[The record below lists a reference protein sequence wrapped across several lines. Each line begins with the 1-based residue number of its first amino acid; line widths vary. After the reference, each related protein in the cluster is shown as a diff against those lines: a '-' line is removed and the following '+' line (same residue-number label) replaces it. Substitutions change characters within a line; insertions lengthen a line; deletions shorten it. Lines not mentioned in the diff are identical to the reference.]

1 MHGACTESYGAIS
14 HPLLFHDSN
23 GARMILSQPCDVP
36 SLELDPS
43 LPSSMIVSPPCDVPS
58 LELDPSLPLPP
69 SAPPLPCGTF
79 QSERPTEDLDYSHF
93 IVGVLSLVLVL
104 MAGIGALFSLRSL
117 EASAVFVYAFFGIG
131 TALLQFSKRTGLD
144 FLTSGIGLSVSVVIL
159 VGFGLVELKLWPAG
173 HFLFYLTAA
182 VSASIHIAS
191 VWKNRAC
198 SIAIADARGSVVAF
212 FASHRYLAI
221 STAGAILC
229 IVAIAQDRNHDLGP
243 SGLLGSL
250 SPIWYLGLLTIV
262 TTIILGRHLS
272 TLEFAYSVVLLALI
286 LTCTP
291 VIIFSGPIF
300 SWTILNVGI
309 TNYIIVHGTVNSG
322 LDIYQAWPGLFAGMG
337 WLSSNAH
344 VSIPLQEARWWPAVI
359 DLGVLIA
366 FRDLAKQVGLTAHR
380 AWLATAFF
388 CAGSVF
394 QEAYFC
400 PQNIAY
406 LLTIIVYARVFGNR
420 RAGGVASKS
429 DWLVVVPCLLAI
441 SITHQITPYMLT
453 VALIAL
459 ALFGYLK
466 SNWFIAAAIVPA
478 LIWASLNL
486 GWVKHNISLDQLG
499 SLFSNSVP
507 TSNFVPGV
515 QNDIFEQITRIGEFG
530 ALLPIGV
537 LALVALYSRRDRLS
551 FALAFAA
558 ATAFGLIVVTSYG
571 NDGPLRTGLFA
582 LPWIAILAASTKP
595 AKSHRLLTT
604 TGVALVL
611 VVAVG
616 YVLGTMAQDYVNA
629 VRPSDLAAEKAFET
643 SAPVGSTVYVIGDDF
658 PSGLTYRLYSLS
670 WYRVLRLTKYRDAHG
685 KFNAAGAVEAFNR
698 TIGGSA
704 GRHYYVMTGAAPEAE
719 LVSDGFSTTS
729 EYEAIIN
736 AFSNSPEWKPVYRS
750 GVSGLY
756 KFVG

>member
-1 MHGACTESYGAIS
+1 
-14 HPLLFHDSN
+14 
-23 GARMILSQPCDVP
+23 MIISQPRDVP

-43 LPSSMIVSPPCDVPS
+43 LPSSVIIAQPRDVPS
-58 LELDPSLPLPP
+58 LELDPSPPPGPTRRPLPY
-69 SAPPLPCGTF
+69 ATLQG
-79 QSERPTEDLDYSHF
+79 ERPSVDLDYSHF
-93 IVGVLSLVLVL
+93 IVGVLSLVLIV
-104 MAGIGALFSLRSL
+104 MAGVGAIFSLRSL
-117 EASAVFVYAFFGIG
+117 EASAVFLYAFFGIG

-144 FLTSGIGLSVSVVIL
+144 FLTTGIGLSVSVVL
-159 VGFGLVELKLWPAG
+159 LFGFGLVELKFWPAG
-173 HFLFYLTAA
+173 HVLFYVTAA
-182 VSASIHIAS
+182 VSGSVHIAS

-198 SIAIADARGSVVAF
+198 LRAIADARGSAVAF
-212 FASHRYLAI
+212 IATHRYLAV
-221 STAGAILC
+221 STAGVVLCLVAIL
-229 IVAIAQDRNHDLGP
+229 QDRNHNLGP

-250 SPIWYLGLLTIV
+250 SPIWYLGLLIVV

-272 TLEFAYSVVLLALI
+272 TLEFGYSVVMLALI

-309 TNYIIVHGTVNSG
+309 TNYIIVHGRVNSG
-322 LDIYQAWPGLFAGMG
+322 LDIYQAWPGLFAGMA

-406 LLTIIVYARVFGNR
+406 LLTIIVYARVFRNR
-420 RAGGVASKS
+420 GAGGATKS

-453 VALIAL
+453 GALIAL
-459 ALFGYLK
+459 GLFGFLK

-478 LIWASLNL
+478 LIWASLNFE
-486 GWVKHNISLDQLG
+486 WVKHNINLDQLG
-499 SLFSNSVP
+499 SLLSNSVP

-537 LALVALYSRRDRLS
+537 LALIALYSRRDRLS
-551 FALAFAA
+551 FALAVAS

-582 LPWIAILAASTKP
+582 LPWLAILAASAKP

-604 TGVALVL
+604 AGVAVVL
-611 VVAVG
+611 VVAIG

-643 SAPVGSTVYVIGDDF
+643 SAPAGSTVFVIGDDY
-658 PSGLTYRLYSLS
+658 PAGLTSKLYELA
-670 WYRVLRLTKYRDAHG
+670 WYRVLRLTKYRDAQG
-685 KFNAAGAVEAFNR
+685 KFDAAGAVKAFNR
-698 TIGGSA
+698 TIGASA
-704 GRHYYVMTGAAPEAE
+704 RNTYVMTGGAPEAE

-729 EYEAIIN
+729 EYEALVR
-736 AFSNSPEWKPVYRS
+736 AFSDSPEWRPVYRS

-756 KFVG
+756 KFIG

>member
-1 MHGACTESYGAIS
+1 M
-14 HPLLFHDSN
+14 
-23 GARMILSQPCDVP
+23 
-36 SLELDPS
+36 
-43 LPSSMIVSPPCDVPS
+43 
-58 LELDPSLPLPP
+58 
-69 SAPPLPCGTF
+69 
-79 QSERPTEDLDYSHF
+79 
-93 IVGVLSLVLVL
+93 
-104 MAGIGALFSLRSL
+104 
-117 EASAVFVYAFFGIG
+117 
-131 TALLQFSKRTGLD
+131 
-144 FLTSGIGLSVSVVIL
+144 GLSVSVVIL

-173 HFLFYLTAA
+173 HFLFYLAAA
-182 VSASIHIAS
+182 VSGSIHIAS
-191 VWKNRAC
+191 VWKNHAC
-198 SIAIADARGSVVAF
+198 LIAIADSRRSVIAF
-212 FASHRYLAI
+212 ITTHRYLAI
-221 STAGAILC
+221 STTGAILC
-229 IVAIAQDRNHDLGP
+229 IVAILQDRNHNLGP

-250 SPIWYLGLLTIV
+250 SPIWYLGLLIVVATIV
-262 TTIILGRHLS
+262 FGRYLS
-272 TLEFAYSVVLLALI
+272 SPEFGYSVVILALI

-309 TNYIIVHGTVNSG
+309 TNYIIVHGTVNPG
-322 LDIYQAWPGLFAGMG
+322 FDIYQAWPGLFAGMA
-337 WLSSNAH
+337 WLSTNAH

-406 LLTIIVYARVFGNR
+406 LLTIIVYSRVFRNR
-420 RAGGVASKS
+420 GTDGAASKS

-453 VALIAL
+453 GALVAL

-466 SNWFIAAAIVPA
+466 SNWFIAVAIVPA
-478 LIWASLNL
+478 LIWASLNF
-486 GWVKHNISLDQLG
+486 GWVKHNINLDQLG

-551 FALAFAA
+551 FALAVAA

-582 LPWIAILAASTKP
+582 LPWIAILAASAKP

-604 TGVALVL
+604 TGVAIVL
-611 VVAVG
+611 VVAIG

-629 VRPSDLAAEKAFET
+629 VRPSDLAADKAFET
-643 SAPVGSTVYVIGDDF
+643 SAPVGSTVFVIGDDF
-658 PSGLTYRLYSLS
+658 PAGLTYRLYSLT

-698 TIGGSA
+698 TMGASA
-704 GRHYYVMTGAAPEAE
+704 GRNVYVMTGEAPEAE
-719 LVSDGFSTTS
+719 LVSDGFSTAS
-729 EYEAIIN
+729 EYEAVVN
-736 AFSNSPEWKPVYRS
+736 AFSDSSEWRPIYRS

-756 KFVG
+756 KFTG

>member
-1 MHGACTESYGAIS
+1 
-14 HPLLFHDSN
+14 
-23 GARMILSQPCDVP
+23 MILSQPRDVP

-43 LPSSMIVSPPCDVPS
+43 LPPSMILSQPRDVPSLELDPSLPPSMILSQPRDVPS

-69 SAPPLPCGTF
+69 TAPLLPCATF
-79 QSERPTEDLDYSHF
+79 QSERPSTDLDYSHF
-93 IVGVLSLVLVL
+93 IVGVLSLVLIV

-117 EASAVFVYAFFGIG
+117 EASAIFLFAFFGIG
-131 TALLQFSKRTGLD
+131 TALLQRSKRTGLD
-144 FLTSGIGLSVSVVIL
+144 FLTSGMGLSVSVVIL
-159 VGFGLVELKLWPAG
+159 VGFGLVELKIWPAG
-173 HFLFYLTAA
+173 HLLFYLIAA
-182 VSASIHIAS
+182 VSGSIHIAS

-198 SIAIADARGSVVAF
+198 FIAIADARGSVVGF

-221 STAGAILC
+221 STIGAILC

-272 TLEFAYSVVLLALI
+272 TLEFAYSVVMLALI

-322 LDIYQAWPGLFAGMG
+322 LDIYQAWPGLFAGMA
-337 WLSSNAH
+337 WLSSNSH

-420 RAGGVASKS
+420 RAGGTASKS

-453 VALIAL
+453 GALIAL

-478 LIWASLNL
+478 LVWASLNL
-486 GWVKHNISLDQLG
+486 GWVKHNISLDQFG
-499 SLFSNSVP
+499 SLFSNTVP

-537 LALVALYSRRDRLS
+537 LALVAVYSRRDRLS

-643 SAPVGSTVYVIGDDF
+643 SAPVGSTVFVIGDDY
-658 PSGLTYRLYSLS
+658 PSGLTYRLYSLT

-685 KFNAAGAVEAFNR
+685 QFNAASAVEAFNR
-698 TIGGSA
+698 TIGPSA
-704 GRHYYVMTGAAPEAE
+704 GHNYYVMTGAAPEAE

-729 EYEAIIN
+729 EYGAVIE
-736 AFSNSPEWKPVYRS
+736 AFSDSPEWKPIYRS